1 MRPRKNTPRSTPAPR
16 STPDNSPPYVW
27 AAAVA
32 VAVGLLYAVTLA
44 PTTAFWDT
52 SEYIATAH
60 ILGIPHPPGN
70 PLFIILARTWD
81 ILLGVF
87 GLSTAVKIN
96 LFSALMGALA
106 HGLWFLV
113 VHHILRHFSDD
124 RTFRLVGACA
134 AVLVSATAFTVW
146 NQSNVNEKVYTVS
159 LLTIALLSWLAFR
172 WQERIGKAGDDN
184 LLVLMAF
191 VLALSVGNHLMAFLA
206 APALLLFVLLVRPRC
221 LLNPRLYLYGVPA
234 VVLGLS
240 VHLFLPIR
248 SELGPIINE
257 AQPTCENIG
266 AAVVS
271 VVTYGN
277 AGCEDLSDALARKQY
292 DKPPLT
298 NRQAPLV
305 SQAGNWL
312 QYFDWQ
318 WARSLSRTDQTFGRA
333 RIPITALFIGLGIF
347 GILEHYRRDRASW
360 VYMISLFGVLSA
372 GLVYYLNFKYGYSMP
387 LPEGDELRQAME
399 AANARTSRDLAE
411 VRERDYFFVVGFSV
425 WGLMAGIGIATLWDR
440 VTRMSGRSFAATS
453 PVLGLA
459 LIPLVLNFGW
469 ASRAGDHA
477 ARDWAH
483 NLLMSVEPYG
493 VIFTNG
499 DNDTF
504 PLWYL
509 QYVEGIRPDVTVAVT
524 SYLNTP
530 WYVKQLRDLTRPCQ
544 PGQDPTADP
553 TLILCQHP
561 YTAENTDAMYTHDPA
576 EAEAAGKVPVQ
587 LAEPVRVPSRGM
599 FRDDLSDATIE
610 RYAGSYLQLREARAY
625 TLGPLTARVAGGQV
639 LYPWHQF
646 ALAAIA
652 NSLGD
657 RPVYFA
663 SAVTPAAT
671 FDIMGYLV
679 RQGLAFR
686 LVPGNPAELA
696 PGVTPNQDTAQ
707 TAVVLG
713 AWLDIE
719 RTKRLADSVFVDH
732 SGIPHDWDYWP
743 DRSTRGIPRYY
754 SWVYESLWQDPAL
767 RDDPERRAEVEAL
780 RRAWEDLANSLELRQ
795 PDSPEP

>member
-1 MRPRKNTPRSTPAPR
+1 MRQRKKETPKSTPGG
-16 STPDNSPPYVW
+16 SPPYKW
-27 AAAVA
+27 AAAAAA
-32 VAVGLLYAVTLA
+32 VVGLLYAVTLA

-70 PLFIILARTWD
+70 PLFIILARTWE
-81 ILLGVF
+81 ILLGIF
-87 GLSTAVKIN
+87 GLSTAVRIN
-96 LFSALMGALA
+96 LFSALMGTLA

-113 VHHILRHFSDD
+113 VHHILRHFSED
-124 RTFRLVGACA
+124 RRFRLIGAFA

-172 WQERIGKAGDDN
+172 WQERIGRAGDDN

-206 APALLLFVLLVRPRC
+206 APALLLFVLFVQPRC
-221 LLNPRLYLYGVPA
+221 LLNPRLYVFGVPA
-234 VVLGLS
+234 IVLGLS

-248 SELGPIINE
+248 SGLDPIINE

-266 AAVVS
+266 EALTS

-277 AGCEDLSDALARKQY
+277 AGCEDLSAALNRKQY
-292 DKPPLT
+292 EKPPLIP
-298 NRQAPLV
+298 RQAPLV

-318 WARSLSRTDQTFGRA
+318 WGRSLSATDEVFGRA
-333 RIPITALFIGLGIF
+333 RIPLTALFIGLGIF
-347 GILEHYRRDRASW
+347 GLMEHYRRDRVSW
-360 VYMISLFGVLSA
+360 IYLISLFGVLSG

-387 LPEGDELRQAME
+387 LPQGDELRQAME
-399 AANARTSRDLAE
+399 AANARTYRDLAE

-425 WGLMAGIGIATLWDR
+425 WGLLAGIGIAGLWDR
-440 VTRMSGRSFAATS
+440 VTRMSGRSLAATS

-469 ASRAGDHA
+469 ASRSGDHA

-504 PLWYL
+504 PLWYV
-509 QYVEGIRPDVTVAVT
+509 QEVEGIRRDVTVAVT

-530 WYVKQLRDLTRPCQ
+530 WYVRQLRDLTRPCQ
-544 PGQDPTADP
+544 PGQDPDADP
-553 TLILCQHP
+553 TRILCQRP
-561 YTAENTDAMYTHDPA
+561 YTAENTEAMYTHDPA
-576 EAEAAGKVPVQ
+576 EATAAGKVPLL
-587 LAEPVRVPSRGM
+587 LAEPVRLPSRGM
-599 FRDDLSDATIE
+599 FRSDLSDATIQQVAG
-610 RYAGSYLQLREARAY
+610 RYRPLQEEQAY
-625 TLGPLTARVAGGQV
+625 TVGPLTARVAGGQM

-646 ALAAIA
+646 TLAAIA

-663 SAVTPAAT
+663 SAVTPAND
-671 FDIMGYLV
+671 FGLMPQLV

-686 LVPGNPAELA
+686 LWPGNPLELGA
-696 PGVTPNQDTAQ
+696 GMVPNRDSTGESP
-707 TAVVLG
+707 VLG

-719 RTKRLADSVFVDH
+719 RSRLLADSVFIHH
-732 SGIPHDWDYWP
+732 SGIPEEWEYWP
-743 DRSTRGIPRYY
+743 DRSTRGIPNYY
-754 SWVYESLWQDPAL
+754 SWLYLALLQDPL
-767 RDDPERRAEVEAL
+767 LGDDAEAWTEVET
-780 RRAWEDLANSLELRQ
+780 RRQAWKNLANSLELPQ
-795 PDSPEP
+795 PDSP

>member
-1 MRPRKNTPRSTPAPR
+1 MRPRKKESPQSTPGG
-16 STPDNSPPYVW
+16 SPPYKWAAV
-27 AAAVA
+27 AAAV
-32 VAVGLLYAVTLA
+32 VGLLYIVTLA

-70 PLFIILARTWD
+70 PLFIILARTWE

-87 GLSTAVKIN
+87 GLSTAVRIN
-96 LFSALMGALA
+96 LFSALMGTLA

-113 VHHILRHFSDD
+113 AHHILRHFSDD
-124 RTFRLVGACA
+124 RRFRLVGAFA

-172 WQERIGKAGDDN
+172 WQERIGKAGNDH

-206 APALLLFVLLVRPRC
+206 APALLLFVLFVQPRC
-221 LLNPRLYLYGVPA
+221 LLNPRLYAFGVPA
-234 VVLGLS
+234 IVLALS

-248 SELGPIINE
+248 SGLGPIINE

-266 AAVVS
+266 EALTS

-277 AGCEDLSDALARKQY
+277 AGCEDLSAALNRKQY
-292 DKPPLT
+292 EKPPLIP
-298 NRQAPLV
+298 RQAPLV

-318 WARSLSRTDQTFGRA
+318 WARSLSADDEVFGRA
-333 RIPITALFIGLGIF
+333 RIPLTALFIGLGIF
-347 GILEHYRRDRASW
+347 GLMEHYRRDRVSW
-360 VYMISLFGVLSA
+360 IYLISLFGVLSG

-387 LPEGDELRQAME
+387 LPEGDELRQAMD

-425 WGLMAGIGIATLWDR
+425 WGLLAGIGIAGLWDR
-440 VTRMSGRSFAATS
+440 VTRMSGRSLAATS

-469 ASRAGDHA
+469 ASRSGDHA

-504 PLWYL
+504 PLWYV
-509 QYVEGIRPDVTVAVT
+509 QEVEGIRRDVTVAVT

-530 WYVKQLRDLTRPCQ
+530 WYVRQLRDLTRPCQ
-544 PGQDPTADP
+544 PGQDPDADP
-553 TLILCQHP
+553 TLILCQRP
-561 YTAENTDAMYTHDPA
+561 YTAENTEAMYTHDRA
-576 EAEAAGKVPVQ
+576 EAEAAGKVPIL
-587 LAEPVRVPSRGM
+587 LAEPVRLPSRGM
-599 FRDDLSDATIE
+599 FRDDLSDATVRQVAG
-610 RYAGSYLQLREARAY
+610 RYRPLQEEQAY
-625 TLGPLTARVAGGQV
+625 TVGPLTARVAGGQV

-646 ALAAIA
+646 TLAAIA

-663 SAVTPAAT
+663 SAVTPAAD
-671 FDIMGYLV
+671 FGIMPHIV

-686 LVPGNPAELA
+686 LWPGNPLELGAGIVPNRDGTGEA
-696 PGVTPNQDTAQ
+696 P
-707 TAVVLG
+707 VLG

-719 RTKRLADSVFVDH
+719 RTRLLADSVFTQH
-732 SGIPHDWDYWP
+732 SGIPEEWGYWP
-743 DRSTRGIPRYY
+743 DRSTRGIPNYY
-754 SWVYESLWQDPAL
+754 SWVYLALLQDPAL
-767 RDDPERRAEVEAL
+767 ADDPDARAAVEERRQ
-780 RRAWEDLANSLELRQ
+780 AWKDLANSLDLPQ
-795 PDSPEP
+795 PDSPES